1 LNKILEKNMSAL
13 ELQSA
18 MSDTLLELVLAQKA
32 QSKKQRDL
40 LAGQAPAHVTSSSK
54 VYAKAV

>member
-18 MSDTLLELVLAQKA
+18 MSDTLLHMVLAQKA
-32 QSKKQRDL
+32 QSKKQREQ
-40 LAGQAPAHVTSSSK
+40 LAEQEVANAVAATK
-54 VYAKAV
+54 VYAKAA